1 MKQDILSTDFLESY
15 EVKQQEE
22 IVSVPTGLPTLNR
35 ICRDDG
41 GGGGFAQ
48 GWFVSVGANPGFGK
62 SALALNMA
70 SAALNHGV
78 SVGYIS
84 LEMSAQQLATRLY
97 SLHTNTKISKLE
109 RGGFTELVWRDAR
122 RAMQGSPPLWV
133 PTNLLSTWKSVV
145 DYCKACYD
153 DGCRY
158 FVLDYLQLVQ
168 LGDEDAIY
176 RATQRIVTELRAWAV
191 ENQCTIVCL
200 SQFNRTTSGNYDS
213 TPRSQG
219 LFGGMILEASSD
231 LVLLLDHSRYER
243 HMNSAM
249 TYLCAA
255 KNRHG
260 PTIEIPIE
268 WDYRTLSVREGDPH
282 EEHLWPE

>member
-1 MKQDILSTDFLESY
+1 MKQDILAPDFLKKY
-15 EVKQQEE
+15 ETKQQEE

-48 GWFVSVGANPGFGK
+48 GWFITMAGNPGFGK

-70 SAALNHGV
+70 SAALNHGT

-97 SLHTNTKISKLE
+97 ALHTNSKISKLE
-109 RGGFTELVWRDAR
+109 RGSFSELVWTDAK
-122 RAMQGSPPLWV
+122 RAIEGSPPLWV
-133 PTNLLSTWKSVV
+133 PEKLLSTWQSVV
-145 DYCKACYD
+145 DYCKSCYD

-158 FVLDYLQLVQ
+158 FILDYLQLVNT
-168 LGDEDAIY
+168 GDEDAIY
-176 RATQRIVTELRAWAV
+176 RATQRIVTELRAWGV
-191 ENQCTIVCL
+191 DNQCTIVCL

-231 LVLLLDHSRYER
+231 LCLLLDHSRYER
-243 HMNSAM
+243 DMNTAR
-249 TYLCAA
+249 TFLVTA

-260 PTIEIPIE
+260 PTVEIPIE
-268 WDYRTLSVREGDPH
+268 WDYRTLSVREADPD
-282 EEHLWPE
+282 EENLWPK